1 MVCDAAGRRREEI
14 ARRNC
19 RPEPL
24 TPLRRTALSPF
35 SIVPKEGA
43 LFVIAHRKTRI
54 ARWRVALAVVT
65 VCALAVAV
73 GAALG
78 SPTRSN
84 AVTITALIGSSGPA
98 ETFAVNNAARAWA
111 KQTGNKVNVVVASDL
126 GQQLAQGFASGN
138 PADIFYLGNDQVA
151 TYAKAGDLAPLDNL
165 KNVKSFYPS
174 LRAAYTFNG
183 HLYAAPKDF
192 STLGLV
198 INTTSWKAAGLTNKD
213 YPKTWAQLATV
224 AKKLTTSKQVG
235 LCTNPE
241 FHRLRG
247 FMIQAGGWLVS
258 KNGKTATINS
268 NANVKAFNFVKQ
280 LLKSGSMKLTN
291 QIGAGWGGEGFGKQE
306 CAMTIEGNWIA
317 GAMTHDYPTVKYRVV
332 ELPAGPAGK
341 GTLQYDGGWGMAA
354 ASKNKS
360 DAMALISYL
369 TQTKVEMGNAKAFG
383 VMPSVMADRKPW
395 TKTYPQFSAFLAG
408 ADYSRSIPT
417 VPDIATVLGEFNQQ
431 LQGLPQSDPKPI
443 LNRVNGELQS
453 ILK

>member
-24 TPLRRTALSPF
+24 TPLRRTARSPF
-35 SIVPKEGA
+35 SIVPKEGD

-98 ETFAVNNAARAWA
+98 ETFAVNNAAAAWS
-111 KQTGNKVNVVVASDL
+111 KQTGNKVNVIVASDL

-151 TYAKAGDLAPLDNL
+151 TYAKAGDLATLDNL

-174 LRAAYTFNG
+174 LRAAYTYKG

-192 STLGLV
+192 STLALV
-198 INTTSWKAAGLTNKD
+198 LNTNSWKGAGLTAKN
-213 YPKTWAQLATV
+213 YPKTWAQLASV
-224 AKKLTTSKQVG
+224 AKKLTRNGQVG

-241 FHRLRG
+241 FHRLG
-247 FMIQAGGWLVS
+247 VFMLQAGGWLVS
-258 KNGKTATINS
+258 KDGKTATVN
-268 NANVKAFNFVKQ
+268 NKANLTAFNFVKSMI
-280 LLKSGSMKLTN
+280 KAGSMKLTN
-291 QIGAGWGGEGFGKQE
+291 QIGAGWGGEGFGKKE

-317 GAMTHDYPTVKYRVV
+317 GAMTHDYPTVPYRAV

-341 GTLQYDGGWGMAA
+341 GTLQYDGGWGLAA
-354 ASKNKS
+354 KSKNKTE
-360 DAMALISYL
+360 AMALISYL

-383 VMPSVMADRKPW
+383 VMPSVKADAKEW
-395 TKTYPQFSAFLAG
+395 KKLYPQFAAFLAG
-408 ADYSRSIPT
+408 ADYSKSIPT
-417 VPDIATVLGEFNQQ
+417 VPDIATVLGDFNQQ
-431 LQGLPQSDPKPI
+431 LQGLPQSDAKPI